1 MKCPDA
7 VETGGLPISFSA
19 FFDSNLKPNF
29 IKYEKLIMPKN
40 LTQEQRQI
48 RNAATKKAKEEG
60 TTTRHLTGTSSTRN
74 TYAREFDM
82 AASVPGGVRPRGLS
96 IGEITTTTNIYE
108 NRTEFSDG
116 RPKITTPLPPV
127 TSTNRT
133 NRLHKHEL
141 VPEWHTPSGSRRATD
156 IDTKTY
162 GDVSAE
168 SVRKKATTW
177 DAP

>member
-1 MKCPDA
+1 
-7 VETGGLPISFSA
+7 
-19 FFDSNLKPNF
+19 
-29 IKYEKLIMPKN
+29 MPKK

-60 TTTRHLTGTSSTRN
+60 TTTTHLTGTSSTRN
-74 TYAREFDM
+74 TYAREFYM
-82 AASVPGGVRPRGLS
+82 AESVPGVRPRGLS
-96 IGEITTTTNIYE
+96 IGEITTTTNTYE

-133 NRLHKHEL
+133 NRLHKHGL
-141 VPEWHTPSGSRRATD
+141 LPDWHEPSGIRRATD
-156 IDTKTY
+156 TDTKTY